1 VIDTEDTTAAW
12 MRRQAS
18 TIRLWRRIA
27 APTANIRID
36 VSPDKA
42 DTIAALFDGL
52 ADLQECRTEL
62 SVTRDLLRALSARAE
77 TSWVHRS
84 VLEHFGWFLLFWSG
98 ATVLRLLIE
107 GATHV
112 AG

>member
-1 VIDTEDTTAAW
+1 MLDTEDTTAAW

-18 TIRLWRRIA
+18 TLRLWRRFA
-27 APTANIRID
+27 APSAKIQIE
-36 VSPDKA
+36 VAPDKA

-62 SVTRDLLRALSARAE
+62 SVTRELLRALSARTE

-107 GATHV
+107 GASHV